1 MKTHQKEFRLS
12 SQHLLIAVWRGILV
26 GILAGLVVSCFRFL
40 IGIFTEW
47 MLELYQM
54 AQNQPFYL
62 LGVLGISLILII
74 FVGLLVKSDP
84 NIKGSGIPHVEGEL
98 MGRLRV
104 SWWSVLWKKFL
115 GGSLAISMGLM
126 LGREGPSI
134 QLGAVTA
141 KGLADFLKL
150 TPKEKRILI
159 ASGAAAGLSAAFNA
173 PIAGLLFIVEEVY
186 HHFSRLVWVT
196 SLVASLVA
204 NLISLNIFGL
214 KPVLHMPTGFESLQL
229 SQYLLLVPL
238 GFSLG
243 ILGYGYEWAVLRVG
257 RLYEILGKKLKTPP
271 HFYGVFAVLLTVPIG
286 YFFPELLGG
295 GHHVILHLP
304 NSDILLGTAI
314 FFLAIRFVWSMIAY
328 GSGLPGGIFLPLLAL
343 GSLSGYIFGLF
354 AETIGLVQTS
364 QLTLFIVLGMAG
376 YFGAVSKAPLTAM
389 ILVTEMV
396 GDLSQLMTIGLV
408 VLVAYLTMD
417 LFGGEPI
424 YEAML
429 AKMLPLSHLETNQPT
444 MIELPVTE
452 DLAGRRVSD
461 LRLPEDVLITTQ
473 VAHGVNQVVT
483 GKTVLQAGATIYLV
497 VNESDIHQV
506 NQTLLH

>member
-12 SQHLLIAVWRGILV
+12 SQHLLVAVWRGCLV
-26 GILAGLVVSCFRFL
+26 GILAGVVVSLFRLVIGIFSDWILEAYAVSGSQPIYL
-40 IGIFTEW
+40 IGI
-47 MLELYQM
+47 L
-54 AQNQPFYL
+54 
-62 LGVLGISLILII
+62 VISLALIML
-74 FVGLLVKSDP
+74 VGLLVKSDP
-84 NIKGSGIPHVEGEL
+84 DIKGSGIPHVEGEL

-115 GGSLAISMGLM
+115 GGSLAISLGLM

-134 QLGAVTA
+134 QLGSVTA
-141 KGLADFLKL
+141 KGLAEFLKL

-186 HHFSRLVWVT
+186 HHFSRLVWIT
-196 SLVASLVA
+196 ALVASLVA
-204 NLISLNIFGL
+204 NIISLNIFGL
-214 KPVLHMPTGFESLQL
+214 TPVLHMPDGFEVLQL
-229 SQYLLLVPL
+229 SQYLYLIPM
-238 GFSLG
+238 GIFLG

-257 RLYEILGKKLKTPP
+257 EVYKSFGKLFHLSAP
-271 HFYGVFAVLLTVPIG
+271 FYGVLAVLLTVPIG

-295 GHHVILHLP
+295 GHHLILHLP
-304 NSDILLGTAI
+304 DSGMLLGTALL
-314 FFLAIRFVWSMIAY
+314 FLVIRFLWSMIAY

-343 GSLSGYIFGLF
+343 GSLSGFIFGLF
-354 AETIGLVQTS
+354 LETMGLVQSS
-364 QLTLFIVLGMAG
+364 QLTIFIILGMAG

-396 GDLSQLMTIGLV
+396 GDLSQLMTIGIV

-417 LFGGEPI
+417 LLGGEPV

-429 AKMLPLSHLETNQPT
+429 AKMIPVSHLENNEPT

-452 DLAGRRVSD
+452 KLVGRRVSD
-461 LRLPEDVLITTQ
+461 LHLPADVLITTQ
-473 VAHGVNQVVT
+473 VAHGNSKVVT
-483 GKTVLQAGATIYLV
+483 GKTILQAGATIYLV
-497 VNESDIHQV
+497 VNESDIHLV
-506 NQTLLH
+506 NQALFH